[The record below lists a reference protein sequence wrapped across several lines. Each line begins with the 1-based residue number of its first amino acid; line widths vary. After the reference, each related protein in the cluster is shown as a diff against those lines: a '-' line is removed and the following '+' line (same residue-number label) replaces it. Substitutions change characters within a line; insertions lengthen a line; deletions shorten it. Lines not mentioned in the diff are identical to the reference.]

1 MKCDNCKH
9 GISESKLCYKKGWDK
24 CKGQDFEEKENR
36 RGIAQKCEKMTRGT
50 LTESRILANCHYSF
64 FNNTSKQ

>member
-36 RGIAQKCEKMTRGT
+36 RGIARTKT
-50 LTESRILANCHYSF
+50 
-64 FNNTSKQ
+64 